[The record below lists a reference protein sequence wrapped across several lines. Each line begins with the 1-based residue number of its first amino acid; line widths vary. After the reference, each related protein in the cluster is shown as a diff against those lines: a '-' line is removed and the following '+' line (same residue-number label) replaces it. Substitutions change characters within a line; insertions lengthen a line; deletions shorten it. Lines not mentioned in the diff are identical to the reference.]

1 MGISPYSL
9 NRTNIARLPYVKYLP
24 QCDISVY
31 EMKCAARRAFLNL
44 KRNDNRQNVAACFS
58 ARKRYFASCALFF
71 HIFSRKREKIWSPKA
86 QLQRRCKNSTAVQ
99 SQKCRALARSGGQ
112 HPQGVCRIRS
122 APSAQRAD
130 RVVRPYARSETPR
143 ISYVK
148 YSTGANLATCTVF
161 RAMRKPDSTVARRAF
176 GLQTG
181 KRQHAQRSKM
191 PFRA

>member
-122 APSAQRAD
+122 APDGAD
-130 RVVRPYARSETPR
+130 GCARSSAPTKLCRAKKKGLKRLPR
-143 ISYVK
+143 PP
-148 YSTGANLATCTVF
+148 GAKIGT
-161 RAMRKPDSTVARRAF
+161 SF
-176 GLQTG
+176 G
-181 KRQHAQRSKM
+181 
-191 PFRA
+191 